1 MSGHVYEFLR
11 GVLVL
16 VLFALAIGWFLWRWL
31 KGTRDPALLIFRWI
45 LTAGAF
51 VALFFGTR
59 QAGRYFSQ
67 GSPMA
72 ILAVIYALFAGL
84 FLAMVWVPVITDFV
98 ARKIGSLYDGG
109 DAEIEAKP
117 YYSVFQANRT
127 KGKYFEALA
136 EVRRQLDKFP
146 TNFEG
151 QMLLAELQAENLNDL
166 PGAEVTVHR
175 FCQQPGHPPLN
186 TAYALNKLAD
196 WHLALA
202 KDRDSARKALEK
214 IIELLPDSE
223 MALQAAQRIA
233 RLADTDTL
241 LAAHQRQKVVVK
253 KGVDNLGLLQAQD
266 HLKPAETDPAQV
278 ASDYVK
284 HLEKHPLDTHAREKL
299 AVIYAG
305 HYHRLDLA
313 LDQFEQLV
321 QQPNQPAKNV
331 VRWLNQ
337 MADLQVQEN
346 AEFNQ
351 IRDTLKRIMDLYP
364 DQAAGETARR
374 RIETLRLEMRSKDK
388 HRQVQ
393 LGTYEQNIG
402 LKQNSPHAAGG
413 ALSSKRQEHADGGS
427 IPRPRLDL

>member
-1 MSGHVYEFLR
+1 MSGQTYQIVR
-11 GVLVL
+11 GIIVL
-16 VLFALAIGWFLWRWL
+16 VLFALAIGWFMWRWL

-51 VALFFGTR
+51 VALFFGTA
-59 QAGRYFSQ
+59 QAGKHFSQ

-72 ILAVIYALFAGL
+72 ILAVIYALVAGV
-84 FLAMVWVPVITDFV
+84 FLALVWVPVITDFV

-109 DAEIEAKP
+109 DTEIEAKP
-117 YYSVFQANRT
+117 YYSIFQAKRT
-127 KGKYFEALA
+127 KGKYYEALT

-175 FCQQPGHPPLN
+175 FCLQPGHPPLN

-202 KDRDSARKALEK
+202 KDRDSARKELEK
-214 IIELLPDSE
+214 IIELLPDTE

-241 LAAHQRQKVVVK
+241 LAPHQRQKVVVK

-266 HLKPAETDPAQV
+266 HLKPAETDPAQT
-278 ASDYVK
+278 AAEYVK

-299 AVIYAG
+299 AAIYAG
-305 HYHRLDLA
+305 HYHRLELA
-313 LDQFEQLV
+313 IDQLEQLV

-331 VRWLNQ
+331 VRWLNK

-346 AEFNQ
+346 AEFPL

-393 LGTYEQNIG
+393 LGVYEQNIG
-402 LKQNSPHAAGG
+402 LKQKSPHAPGG
-413 ALSSKRQEHADGGS
+413 ALSSKGQQHTDGGA